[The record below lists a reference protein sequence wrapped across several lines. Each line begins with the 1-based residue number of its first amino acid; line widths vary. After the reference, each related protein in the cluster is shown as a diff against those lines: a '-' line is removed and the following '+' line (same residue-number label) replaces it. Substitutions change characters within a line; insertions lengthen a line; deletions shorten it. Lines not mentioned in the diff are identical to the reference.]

1 MGCLYGL
8 PGARGR
14 AGGSIAAM
22 NLSSL
27 LNYNMHHG
35 AEDLR
40 TMLTTDITNNFLPAS
55 WQDSLN
61 ALSFSVIGLW
71 DSIVRGVSVL
81 L

>member
-1 MGCLYGL
+1 MPTPLL
-8 PGARGR
+8 RR
-14 AGGSIAAM
+14 SMSAM
-22 NLSSL
+22 DLSSQ

>member
-1 MGCLYGL
+1 
-8 PGARGR
+8 
-14 AGGSIAAM
+14 M
-22 NLSSL
+22 NLSSQ

-40 TMLTTDITNNFLPAS
+40 IMLTTDITNNFLPGS
-55 WQDSLN
+55 WQDSLSD
-61 ALSFSVIGLW
+61 LSFSVIGLW

>member
-8 PGARGR
+8 PGVRGR

-22 NLSSL
+22 NLSSQ

-40 TMLTTDITNNFLPAS
+40 TMLTTDNFLPAS

>member
-1 MGCLYGL
+1 MFVRLTG
-8 PGARGR
+8 GASTRGR
-14 AGGSIAAM
+14 SIVGM
-22 NLSSL
+22 NLSSQ

-40 TMLTTDITNNFLPAS
+40 IMLTTDITNNFLPAS
-55 WQDSLN
+55 WQQSLSD
-61 ALSFSVIGLW
+61 LSFSVVGLW

>member
-1 MGCLYGL
+1 MFVRFTRVRRH
-8 PGARGR
+8 ARR
-14 AGGSIAAM
+14 SIAGM
-22 NLSSL
+22 NLSSQ

-40 TMLTTDITNNFLPAS
+40 IMLTTDITNNFLPAS
-55 WQDSLN
+55 WQQSLSD
-61 ALSFSVIGLW
+61 LSYSVIGLW